1 MEEAVYV
8 LGALVSL
15 LCAVL
20 LGNTWRATR
29 TPLLLWCLLCFLG
42 LALNNVILLV
52 DKVVLPDDDL
62 SLLRGIP
69 AALGVAALVWGLV
82 WETRE

>member
-1 MEEAVYV
+1 MEAVVYV
-8 LGALVSL
+8 LAASVSL
-15 LCAVL
+15 LCVGL
-20 LGNTWRATR
+20 LWMTWRESR

-52 DKVVLPDDDL
+52 DKLVIPDEDL

-69 AALGVAALVWGLV
+69 AALGVAALVWGLI